1 MVQKIKLTKR
11 STNHKKGGI
20 NHIFKNIINI
30 SLLLALINS
39 FSFAD
44 TVADPI
50 INKLIEKGIIESY
63 EAQEIRNE
71 ISNVVK
77 RQFDEE
83 KKKEEDKKKED
94 DKKLK
99 VSGYLQ
105 ILYKDDQKTTA
116 DPLSILRARVTFSR
130 KFTDF
135 LSFSLTPDFAKLAE
149 DKNVE
154 WKGVYIDYIPFKDY
168 LSFRIGQFNQPFGFE
183 NVYSSSRKKFVDA
196 PRYLKEVLGSDYDYG
211 IQASFGYKKILQ
223 LQSAALN
230 GTTKAT
236 ETNDKKD
243 IVLKAISDL
252 GFLHYILKDVE
263 VSFSVYDRYYSTA
276 TTVSV
281 VNGKHY
287 AVYLKIEKDIF
298 IPTFFTF
305 EYVYGKDLKI
315 KHDVADYIG
324 TLEIKPFR
332 LTKNKYLE
340 GISPTFRYELW
351 DKDINVSDNE
361 EKITSIGVNYYFDKF
376 LRLLVDYRRS
386 EVTNRPAH
394 EIYNFMVQVNF

>member
-1 MVQKIKLTKR
+1 MCEIKSKYLIKFIIFFFLTKCFVFS
-11 STNHKKGGI
+11 ST
-20 NHIFKNIINI
+20 
-30 SLLLALINS
+30 
-39 FSFAD
+39 
-44 TVADPI
+44 V
-50 INKLIEKGIIESY
+50 
-63 EAQEIRNE
+63 
-71 ISNVVK
+71 
-77 RQFDEE
+77 DET
-83 KKKEEDKKKED
+83 
-94 DKKLK
+94 LQT
-99 VSGYLQ
+99 SGYLQ
-105 ILYKDDQKTTA
+105 FLYTVDE
-116 DPLSILRARVTFSR
+116 SISLAPFKIYRARVSFKK
-130 KFTDF
+130 KFTDY
-135 LSFSLTPDFAKLAE
+135 LILSLTPDFAKLAE

-154 WKGVYIDYIPFKDY
+154 LKGVYIDYVPFKDY

-183 NVYSSSRKKFVDA
+183 NVYSSSKKKFVDA
-196 PRYLKEVLGSDYDYG
+196 PKYLKEVLGSDYDYG

-223 LQSAALN
+223 LQVAALN

-243 IVLKAISDL
+243 LVLKAISDL

-263 VSFSVYDRYYSTA
+263 VGFSVYDSYYSTV

-324 TLEIKPFR
+324 TLEIKPFS

-351 DKDINVSDNE
+351 DKDTNVSKDE
-361 EKITSIGVNYYFDKF
+361 ENISSFGINYYFDKF
-376 LRLLVDYRRS
+376 LRLLVDYRNINVS
-386 EVTNRPAH
+386 DKPTN
-394 EIYNFMVQVNF
+394 EIYNFMIQVNF